1 MTFRY
6 VKALIMSIDFWA
18 RVIQILNPPLSD
30 PTSKISVPA
39 PSLLMHFILL
49 PTMAAL
55 KKKPVDK
62 KDKLD
67 PAASPASAT
76 TPASP
81 NSSTVASP
89 LLIQKTPATK

>member
-1 MTFRY
+1 MP
-6 VKALIMSIDFWA
+6 IEFWT
-18 RVIQILNPPLSD
+18 RVIQIVNPPLSD
-30 PTSKISVPA
+30 PTGKISVPA